1 MLELIVDKPYSEY
14 LELFYER
21 YGESYCESN
30 KLFIVKNKKGQVTQ
44 ITRPLV
50 DYADEIVS
58 TDYILI
64 TGTKMHIESE
74 NQKVAELLNEY
85 MSTAEFNNVWNLYVL
100 QGLILGDTFLK
111 FAIDDEGVP
120 VLSVARLDNAVI
132 KYVPTFNTVS
142 MWIVEY
148 KAYNEQ
154 GEVVY
159 VREEY
164 SKDRIRI
171 LIDDEVVK
179 DIDNPYGDF
188 WFIHVIN
195 KPSLRNNF
203 FGESEL
209 NIVYKTIDEI
219 NSTLSRMSAIEDIYA
234 NPKLVVAGLRDT
246 NSLKKEENLW
256 AINENASI
264 SILEYKGDILPS
276 MLEKVKF
283 LEDYLKSK
291 NPELMLSHVK
301 ESTGY
306 ALKLKLL
313 KLVKKIETYR
323 KNYFTGLKRAL
334 KLILKYYGIE
344 DDFKI
349 VTDEIIPN
357 DVLEDVQKFA
367 QLKNMGI
374 ISKRT
379 IAERLDINY
388 DLEQKRIKKEEANEA
403 NEIVINV
410 GRKSKRGNP
419 GKPEVR
425 ADETV

>member
-21 YGESYCESN
+21 YDESYCESN

-256 AINENASI
+256 AINDNASI

>member
-14 LELFYER
+14 LKLFYER
-21 YGESYCESN
+21 YDESYCETN
-30 KLFIVKNKKGQVTQ
+30 KLFIVKNKKGEVTQ

-234 NPKLVVAGLRDT
+234 NPKLVVSGLRDT

-425 ADETV
+425 TDETV